1 MLRFILRSVGAA
13 WGERR
18 QLATDKRG
26 VSALEFA
33 IISPVML
40 AIGLGMMKFGV
51 AMSHYLMLSNAAA
64 QGATTFAFARGTA
77 TPYAT
82 TSTAINNAAP
92 GLTAASI
99 TKTLRVNGGTACT
112 TDTAC
117 KDALGTAAGATAQV
131 TVSYPCDLS
140 VMGINYK
147 PSCTLSATSSQ
158 MVQ

>member
-1 MLRFILRSVGAA
+1 MLRFISRSVGAA
-13 WGERR
+13 WCTRQ

-33 IISPVML
+33 IVLPVML
-40 AIGLGMMKFGV
+40 AIGLGMTKFGI
-51 AMSHYLMLSNAAA
+51 AMSHYVMLNNAAA

-77 TPYAT
+77 TPYIT

-92 GLTAASI
+92 GLAAASI
-99 TKTLRVNGGTACT
+99 TKTLTVNGGTPCA
-112 TDTAC
+112 TDVAC
-117 KDALGTAAGATAQV
+117 KDALGTAAGATARV
-131 TVSYPCDLS
+131 TVSYPCDLT

-147 PSCTLSATSSQ
+147 PNCTLTATSSQ